1 MQGTQLKLAHDPN
14 STSKCLC
21 LCLCVCVC
29 VCVCVCFLHACQHC
43 VPPLVVLR
51 YGSKFALRHAGSNC
65 WLHSHDGVYPLKYE
79 DGRGSSHQQHVTCY
93 EFRDVNN
100 LWVIR
105 RPGRYAGCV

>member
-21 LCLCVCVC
+21 LCVCVC
-29 VCVCVCFLHACQHC
+29 VCVRVFLACLPALC
-43 VPPLVVLR
+43 AALAVLR

-93 EFRDVNN
+93 EFRDLNN

-105 RPGRYAGCV
+105 RPGRYAGCA